1 MYIYTNTQCYLLTLM
16 FLLTM
21 DWVGSVMLN
30 FYTLRSLLRL
40 SLTINTILSV
50 LPISLL
56 HVHMKAIA
64 HANNLPLT
72 LAFQVIFIRASVNF
86 FVGTGPGMPG
96 CSYTTNSASQNTF
109 A

>member
-1 MYIYTNTQCYLLTLM
+1 MCS
-16 FLLTM
+16 F
-21 DWVGSVMLN
+21 S
-30 FYTLRSLLRL
+30 
-40 SLTINTILSV
+40 
-50 LPISLL
+50 PIPTSLL

-96 CSYTTNSASQNTF
+96 VATPLIVQVKTCLLKIERLYQFILHNAHRHTRLLHIYDF
-109 A
+109 VFLHR